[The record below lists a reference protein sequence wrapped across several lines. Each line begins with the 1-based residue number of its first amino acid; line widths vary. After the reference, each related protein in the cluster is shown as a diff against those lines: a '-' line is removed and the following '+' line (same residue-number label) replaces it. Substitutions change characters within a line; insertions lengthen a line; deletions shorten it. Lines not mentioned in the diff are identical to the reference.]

1 LSPTPQDAA
10 AYRERL
16 AAAIVAALAEEPAVR
31 AVGEGGAAA
40 RGRADA
46 FSDLDLVIVGALDS
60 AAAIFAKV
68 ERAARKFGAISHA
81 WSVEPAPFAGL
92 AQRIYLLEGAPRFF
106 ALDCCVF
113 SAEGVTPFLERE
125 RHGEMVVWL
134 DREGLLKPR
143 RINRTEGKARRALR
157 LAQLRGGAPVYA
169 LLLEKE
175 LARGHALEA
184 MGFYQALLRALVEV
198 LGLQHRPDRADFGW
212 RYVERELPADAQTT
226 LARFAFVPDAAALQR
241 LGRALAAELQ
251 TRLAQ
256 LS

>member
-1 LSPTPQDAA
+1 LNPPRQDAT

-16 AAAIVAALAEEPAVR
+16 AAAIVAALADEPAVR

-40 RGRADA
+40 RGRTDA
-46 FSDLDLVIVGALDS
+46 FSDLDLVIVGALE
-60 AAAIFAKV
+60 AAPGIFARV
-68 ERAARKFGAISHA
+68 EQAAGEIGAINHV
-81 WSVEPAPFAGL
+81 WSVDPAPFAGL
-92 AQRIYLLEGAPRFF
+92 AQRFYLLDGAPRFF
-106 ALDCCVF
+106 AVDCCVF
-113 SAEGVTPFLERE
+113 SAEGVAPFLERE

-134 DREGLLKPR
+134 DRDGLLKPR
-143 RINRTEGKARRALR
+143 RLNRAHWKERRAAR

-169 LLLEKE
+169 LLLDKE

-212 RYVERELPADAQTT
+212 RYVERELPADAQAL
-226 LARFAFVPDAAALQR
+226 LARFAFVPDATALPR

-251 TRLAQ
+251 ARLRELA
-256 LS
+256 